1 NSDQASA
8 MGTLSTGA
16 QSYTGL
22 TINMLASGSIDQDFY
37 RWTVGASGTL
47 TVVLTNIQSA
57 GDLEVRVYNVNSN
70 GTLSQIAAGTNL
82 GHLTSQAA
90 SASISAGASIIVYV
104 SGFNFSV
111 GSYDMT
117 VALA

>member
-1 NSDQASA
+1 GS
-8 MGTLSTGA
+8 

-22 TINMLASGSIDQDFY
+22 TIIMLPSGSIDQDFY

-47 TVVLTNIQSA
+47 TVALSNIQSA
-57 GDLEVRVYNVNSN
+57 GDLQFRIYNVNGN

-90 SASISAGASIIVYV
+90 GVNVSAGQSIIVYV
-104 SGFNFSV
+104 SGFNFAV

-117 VALA
+117 VALT